1 MFRHLTTLSAL
12 VASIII
18 SASAHSWIE
27 EYQVI
32 GPNGSYIGDRGFSR
46 GYIARTDPT
55 FDGSF
60 NSLWLLPP
68 SDAVMPDGAV
78 RLRIN
83 SSDTV
88 CRPSQQTANYTNS
101 EYPML
106 KAAPGD
112 YVAMKYLENGH
123 VTLPWTLPGKPP
135 QGGTVYVF
143 GTTQPNPGDKLADV
157 MKWTTEGTGGN
168 GRGRLLAQQNFDDGR
183 CHQLNDCT
191 NSVERQG
198 AYPNSTP
205 GQAGSV
211 NELWCETDVK
221 LPDDLKSGTYTT
233 YWVWQWPT
241 APGKDCSL
249 PTGKDEWYTTCAD
262 HQIIAPGADDEV
274 KLADAPATNTL
285 VMEGVTTIAVA
296 TYKER
301 TAYTTHPVT
310 LDNWADYNVHVVSTM
325 DSKASSFNSVCQ
337 ASMATA
343 AAPTGLPPLC
353 PQGKFATGTLAAFYK
368 SKGIASAKSAE
379 AAWKARATDTT
390 AAPTSSAAASPT
402 HQPAAGG
409 SPSVRVT
416 RVTSVYTTW
425 YTSTETMSPT
435 HRGGDRGRPKPSPH
449 RGPPHQAAPGG
460 GYPTVRTEAVGAQ
473 TEKPVAA
480 SALVPGHAFSTA
492 AARRHAR
499 QFEV

>member
-12 VASIII
+12 VASIITTT
-18 SASAHSWIE
+18 SAHTWIE

-46 GYIARTDPT
+46 GYIGRTDPT

-60 NSLWLLPP
+60 NSLWLLPQP
-68 SDAVMPDGAV
+68 NAVMPDGTI

-83 SSDTV
+83 SSDPV

-101 EYPML
+101 AYPML

-123 VTLPWTLPGKPP
+123 VTLPWTLAGKPP

-143 GTTQPNPGDKLADV
+143 GTTQPQPDDKLADV
-157 MKWTTEGTGGN
+157 MKWNKAGTGGN
-168 GRGRLLAQQNFDDGR
+168 RRGIVLAQQNYDDGR
-183 CHQLNDCT
+183 CHQINDCT

-205 GQAGSV
+205 GQPGSV

-221 LPDDLKSGTYTT
+221 LPDTLQSGTYTT

-241 APGKDCSL
+241 APGKDCGL

-262 HQIIAPGADDEV
+262 HLIIAPGANDEV

-301 TAYTTHPVT
+301 TAYTTHSVI
-310 LDNWADYNVHVVSTM
+310 LDNWADYNVNVVSTM
-325 DSKASSFNSVCQ
+325 DAKLSSFNSVCQ

-353 PQGKFATGTLAAFYK
+353 PPGKFATGTLAAFYK
-368 SKGIASAKSAE
+368 SKGIASKKSAE
-379 AAWKARATDTT
+379 AARATASV
-390 AAPTSSAAASPT
+390 AAPTSSAVASATPQPSAGASPSAT
-402 HQPAAGG
+402 I
-409 SPSVRVT
+409 T
-416 RVTSVYTTW
+416 RVKSVYTTW
-425 YTSTETMSPT
+425 YTSTETMAPT
-435 HRGGDRGRPKPSPH
+435 HRAGRPKPSPH
-449 RGPPHQAAPGG
+449 RRPPHHPGPDG
-460 GYPTVRTEAVGAQ
+460 GYPTVRTEARGRQ
-473 TEKPVAA
+473 TGTPVAA
-480 SALVPGHAFSTA
+480 SALLPGHHFSA
-492 AARRHAR
+492 PPGRRHAR
-499 QFEV
+499 HFGV